1 MSAPFGG
8 VDGPSAETRR
18 VTMQEFRILSDN
30 EVLAVAGGHVP
41 GGTGQGDGLGWLRAN
56 GKGVA
61 GGIGAVGSALGS
73 IF

>member
-1 MSAPFGG
+1 
-8 VDGPSAETRR
+8 
-18 VTMQEFRILSDN
+18 MQEFRVLSDN

-56 GKGVA
+56 GKGLA
-61 GGIGAVGSALGS
+61 GAIGAVGSALGS